1 MPKSYSEV
9 LSSASAG
16 RTQSK
21 YPRNTTN
28 AQRKSRIKEITWSC
42 TKFLAALLCA
52 FCLSTLLILAG
63 LVVLGYVSF
72 IGGLFCAVWIYSK
85 EIFPVLHKDELE

>member
-1 MPKSYSEV
+1 MEKFV
-9 LSSASAG
+9 
-16 RTQSK
+16 
-21 YPRNTTN
+21 
-28 AQRKSRIKEITWSC
+28 WSC

-52 FCLSTLLILAG
+52 FCLSTLLYLAG
-63 LVVLGYVSF
+63 YANVDVVSF

>member
-1 MPKSYSEV
+1 MTDPAENIFNIVIVHHTRLHSGVRLMEKFV
-9 LSSASAG
+9 
-16 RTQSK
+16 
-21 YPRNTTN
+21 
-28 AQRKSRIKEITWSC
+28 WSC

>member
-1 MPKSYSEV
+1 MEKFV
-9 LSSASAG
+9 
-16 RTQSK
+16 
-21 YPRNTTN
+21 
-28 AQRKSRIKEITWSC
+28 WSC

-72 IGGLFCAVWIYSK
+72 IGGLFCAVWIHSK